1 MKTITL
7 IKLSLSFSIVLGL
20 TGAGSVFYAGDASA
34 LRGEPAATVSPALQ
48 VADEPTP
55 ATIAAWKATARASDY
70 LSPQVPI

>member
-20 TGAGSVFYAGDASA
+20 TGAGAVFYANDASA
-34 LRGEPAATVSPALQ
+34 LRGEPALNVSSALQ
-48 VADEPTP
+48 VTDEPTA
-55 ATIAAWKATARASDY
+55 ATIAVWKATARASDY

>member
-20 TGAGSVFYAGDASA
+20 TGAGAVFYANDASA
-34 LRGEPAATVSPALQ
+34 LRGEPALNVSSALQ
-48 VADEPTP
+48 ADGPTA
-55 ATIAAWKATARASDY
+55 ATIAVWKATARASDY